1 MSLLTHLL
9 GLSLCLVYYS
19 TLVHPFPFSSSS
31 ILMLI
36 TSLVENTSTQGLP
49 VEHGLSLHIRLD
61 QGRQVLFDMGQRI
74 LFVENAQRLGIHLEE
89 VDLAV
94 LSHGHYDHG
103 GGLRAFFRLNSHAP
117 MYVQRTAF
125 EPHYSQRAEGLKSI
139 GLDQDLL
146 TESRFRWVDQ
156 MERIDEQLTL
166 FADVQGTCFNPPGN
180 RLLFGPEPNQHD
192 AFVHEQNLLICEG
205 NQVVLFASCAHAGI
219 VNILRRAH
227 QVAGRSI
234 THVFAGMHL
243 VKTGMNPA
251 AENQFIRALAREL
264 LTYPNIHFYTMHCTG
279 TEAYQVLREE
289 MGTSLD
295 YLACGDQVHI

>member
-1 MSLLTHLL
+1 
-9 GLSLCLVYYS
+9 
-19 TLVHPFPFSSSS
+19 
-31 ILMLI
+31 
-36 TSLVENTSTQGLP
+36 
-49 VEHGLSLHIRLD
+49 
-61 QGRQVLFDMGQRI
+61 MGQRI
-74 LFVENAQRLGIHLEE
+74 LFAENAQRLGIHLEE

-117 MYVQRTAF
+117 VYVQRTAF

-205 NQVVLFASCAHAGI
+205 NRVVLFAGCAHAGI

-251 AENQFIRALAREL
+251 AENQFVRALAREL